1 MEDQLDP
8 NNARKLRP
16 RRSVLSDIS
25 NRITDLTKKV
35 TKKRK
40 LSVSTCIDC
49 LRLSV
54 ILIHLLIWMFREL
67 MMLSQR
73 VLKYLENVNTQ
84 CQHRLWQHPAAVLLL
99 LKSLWRLKVVHH
111 PVSV

>member
-8 NNARKLRP
+8 TNARKLRP

-40 LSVSTCIDC
+40 LSVRFCTSC
-49 LRLSV
+49 LK
-54 ILIHLLIWMFREL
+54 M
-67 MMLSQR
+67 
-73 VLKYLENVNTQ
+73 
-84 CQHRLWQHPAAVLLL
+84 
-99 LKSLWRLKVVHH
+99 
-111 PVSV
+111 